1 MQLRGL
7 YIVVLVLGLCFMPLE
22 TVAAVFIIDTVSW
35 CIAPSENHQVRQ
47 PPVFKLPIRQRAL
60 QDEW

>member
-22 TVAAVFIIDTVSW
+22 TVANVFIIDTVRW
-35 CIAPSENHQVRQ
+35 CIASSENHQVRQ
-47 PPVFKLPIRQRAL
+47 PPVFKFPIRQRTL